1 MVNIHASVCVV
12 YLHFLSRR
20 LLNSFQQ
27 NWTRFSRARIV
38 AENNRER
45 LTTRANCFQKKFFLP
60 TIELSNELS
69 NNNPEYNALIEA
81 YWWNLESFLRRILLL
96 IFYASV

>member
-1 MVNIHASVCVV
+1 M
-12 YLHFLSRR
+12 
-20 LLNSFQQ
+20 
-27 NWTRFSRARIV
+27 
-38 AENNRER
+38 
-45 LTTRANCFQKKFFLP
+45 
-60 TIELSNELS
+60 ELSNELS